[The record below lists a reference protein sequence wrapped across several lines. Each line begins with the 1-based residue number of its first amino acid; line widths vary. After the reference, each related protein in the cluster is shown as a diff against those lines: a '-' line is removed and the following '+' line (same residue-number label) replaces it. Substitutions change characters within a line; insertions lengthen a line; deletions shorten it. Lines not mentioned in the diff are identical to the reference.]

1 MRGTQGSPGPV
12 NHVRRT
18 PAAIKVRP
26 SYDRIVPDINAAS
39 GKLLGT
45 SHIRETARSILTVA
59 PGNRDLVPAVRVA
72 LSLAVPVVVLLLA
85 DRIEWSLF
93 ASFGAFTSI
102 YGRYAPTRIRL
113 RHQALIGV
121 MLTLCV
127 ALGAVVAQLAVNWT
141 DTTHAVV
148 TVLAGSLV
156 AAVTATVIMVRDLK
170 PSGAVFTVFAAT
182 AVASAPV
189 TASPW
194 TALAIAAGSASWCIL
209 LSWLSRWTGE
219 ANTGI
224 DVPSP
229 PSFPRVEKIRQF
241 SRYGTAAL
249 LGGTVA
255 SLTGIASPY
264 WAQVAAVVPLSA
276 PRHRQQVERGL
287 HRIVGTVLGVGVAAF
302 LLSFPSQ
309 PWQIVVWVVVMQF
322 LAELFVLRNY
332 SLALV
337 FITPLAL
344 LMVFLAHPQPVGTLL
359 GARIAETVIGSAV
372 GIAVV
377 LFSVAIARRKR

>member
-1 MRGTQGSPGPV
+1 MLTLGP
-12 NHVRRT
+12 
-18 PAAIKVRP
+18 AQA
-26 SYDRIVPDINAAS
+26 
-39 GKLLGT
+39 
-45 SHIRETARSILTVA
+45 
-59 PGNRDLVPAVRVA
+59 DLVPAVRVA
-72 LSLAVPVVVLLLA
+72 LSLAVPVVVLLLT

-102 YGRYAPTRIRL
+102 YGRYTPTRTRVRQQVL
-113 RHQALIGV
+113 VGAMLTACVGLGALI
-121 MLTLCV
+121 
-127 ALGAVVAQLAVNWT
+127 ARLAVNWA
-141 DTTHAVV
+141 DATHAVV
-148 TVLAGSLV
+148 TVVAGAFV
-156 AAVTATVIMVRDLK
+156 AAVTATVIMVRNLK
-170 PSGAVFTVFAAT
+170 PSGAVFTAFATT

-194 TALAIAAGSASWCIL
+194 VALVIAAASASWCIL
-209 LSWLSRWTGE
+209 LSYLSRWTGE
-219 ANTGI
+219 ANTRAH
-224 DVPSP
+224 VLSP
-229 PSFPRVEKIRQF
+229 PTFPRAEKVRQF
-241 SRYGTAAL
+241 SRYGVAAL
-249 LGGTVA
+249 LGGAVA
-255 SLTGIASPY
+255 SFTGIASPY

-309 PWQIVVWVVVMQF
+309 PWQIIVWVVVMQF

-359 GARIAETVIGSAV
+359 GARIAETVIGSVV

-377 LFSVAIARRKR
+377 LLSVAISRRTR

>member
-1 MRGTQGSPGPV
+1 MS
-12 NHVRRT
+12 HSL
-18 PAAIKVRP
+18 RP
-26 SYDRIVPDINAAS
+26 SRSSVSA
-39 GKLLGT
+39 
-45 SHIRETARSILTVA
+45 TARSMLTLGPA
-59 PGNRDLVPAVRVA
+59 QADLVPAVRVS

-127 ALGAVVAQLAVNWT
+127 ALGAVIAQLAVNWT

-156 AAVTATVIMVRDLK
+156 AAVTATVIMVHDLK
-170 PSGAVFTVFAAT
+170 PSGAVFTVFATT

-344 LMVFLAHPQPVGTLL
+344 LMVFLAHPQPIGTLL